1 MAMDRSDDRARVNH
15 LPDVRDG
22 LTRMERI
29 ILHVLNEAQQERG
42 GRSVPSA
49 MVYGRVLEYV
59 DIGEAELNY
68 YLDRLGI
75 NGP

>member
-1 MAMDRSDDRARVNH
+1 MDRSDALAALNN

-22 LTRMERI
+22 LTRIERI
-29 ILHVLNEAQQERG
+29 ILYVLNEAQQERG

-59 DIGEAELNY
+59 DIGEVELQH
-68 YLDRLGI
+68 YLDRLGVS
-75 NGP
+75 GR